1 MPAMPLLGFLT
12 SLAPAGVATGPYP
25 DKGAGEQPQAE
36 YHKGNFPLVNWKEL
50 RPEMSQTIHLK
61 ISDCCTLAI
70 ISSSFSAYS
79 RSFKET
85 AWSSSN
91 DIQAGKSKGKG
102 VGKAPKGTGM
112 EMASA
117 RSVSVRIWRHTQ
129 MVWAVF
135 HGLHIDF
142 DSIHGARE
150 WLAKARSAPKGQVDD
165 FHIFWFTLFI
175 SHTPPPRRWSF
186 IRLGHV
192 YDADW
197 VHTRERERERER
209 PGKLWHPMTRKS
221 GKI

>member
-1 MPAMPLLGFLT
+1 
-12 SLAPAGVATGPYP
+12 
-25 DKGAGEQPQAE
+25 
-36 YHKGNFPLVNWKEL
+36 
-50 RPEMSQTIHLK
+50 MSQTIHLK

-175 SHTPPPRRWSF
+175 SHTPPTKVKFYSPRACLWRG
-186 IRLGHV
+186 LGPH
-192 YDADW
+192 A
-197 VHTRERERERER
+197 RERER